1 MRNIEIKKLL
11 RNMTEIDMDIYF
23 NIHVEGYDPI
33 QNIIAFWES
42 YDIDSISVYIEEQ
55 VTICMGNPQ
64 NKKLLFNTNEL
75 NDFNKALVRLVM
87 SYLVSLVRKLDF
99 RHADLSEVV
108 DKHERELK
116 ISKQMHDFFN
126 RLN

>member
-33 QNIIAFWES
+33 QNIIDFWES
-42 YDIDSISVYIEEQ
+42 YDIDSISAYIEEQ
-55 VTICMGNPQ
+55 ITICMGNPQ
-64 NKKLLFNTNEL
+64 NKKLLFNINEL

-87 SYLVSLVRKLDF
+87 SYLVSHVRELDF
-99 RHADLSEVV
+99 RHAYLSEVV

-116 ISKQMHDFFN
+116 ISKRMFDFFS
-126 RLN
+126 RLD

>member
-33 QNIIAFWES
+33 QNIIDFWES